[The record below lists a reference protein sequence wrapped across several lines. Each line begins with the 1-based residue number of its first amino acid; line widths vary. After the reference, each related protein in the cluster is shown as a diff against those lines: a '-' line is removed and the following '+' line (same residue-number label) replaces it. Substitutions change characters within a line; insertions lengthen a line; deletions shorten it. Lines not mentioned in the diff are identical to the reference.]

1 MSRLL
6 VERTSELASLNQAI
20 TELQQENNGPKV
32 VYITGQVGS
41 GRSSLVQAAMAANP
55 AIARIVL
62 NKPQKLRDFIPV
74 NSPELEK
81 YDGVSNLFKQVA
93 TKVEQ
98 CQIALSLPD
107 LTTADPFEP
116 RLRAVQAIPPEA
128 LHYVIRRLYSLY
140 DISKLSDQA
149 VMFIKTGLEHTL
161 QLNATNLGQ
170 LRIFVEQIVQPS
182 LTTEEWA
189 VYLRPEETQA
199 QIVATSLATQ
209 GPLLMVID
217 EYAPLNDEKLLP
229 EVIEKSGQTLWL
241 LVSENKPGWAE
252 KLTCPTEQLEL
263 APLSNEAI
271 ADYFTQQQERDLSA
285 SELEWL
291 ANFTEGQPL
300 LVALVSDLFG
310 RGISAATLESAT
322 LRTPK
327 NKLNGLVLYFIE
339 ESGLLTEQQRAM
351 LYTLALLRHNRPEFM
366 FDFATK
372 VREADFPFSSEMAQE
387 LFSTYPWL
395 QEADET
401 AQEWPTLQ
409 PALKEVLRGWLLIE
423 KNRFSR
429 VIQEGIIEPARNAT
443 TARLVQRENELI
455 NLPPDFGSLR
465 ARVNDPI
472 WQEAVLDM
480 SYYRWW
486 LDEAVGWLFAL
497 PRTVMALPYNQD
509 FARQILALAET
520 MSRTFYVEGEEIL
533 PYLRILLTEPYNLTA
548 PKNIFEEK
556 LKALEKL
563 EEFSSSDRG
572 RWFKQEN
579 LGLRQGGKGSGEAE
593 LRGILRWLQAQIY
606 EQSAQYDRAA
616 SLYESV
622 LATNVK
628 MPELQL
634 VAARAG
640 LCLALRYRLKG
651 AQESALSALNR
662 AVELNPNLT
671 QVYQLLLWQG
681 LRMNRPDVILKAVQ
695 GLATAPD
702 SNLKLDLFSAFALL
716 AQGRLPEA
724 QSSARAYAGRNS
736 DGRDFFQKLVQLSG
750 IDPATPGLEDVL
762 AEF

>member
-1 MSRLL
+1 MNLLL
-6 VERTSELASLNQAI
+6 VERTSEINLLNQAI
-20 TELQQENNGPKV
+20 TELHQGNGEPKAIF
-32 VYITGQVGS
+32 ITGQPGS
-41 GRSSLVQAAMAANP
+41 GRSSLVQSALAGSP
-55 AIARIVL
+55 DITKIVL
-62 NKPQKLRDFIPV
+62 NRPQSLRDFIPAG
-74 NSPELEK
+74 SPALEK
-81 YDGVSNLFKQVA
+81 FDGVTSLFKQVA

-107 LTTADPFEP
+107 LTAADPFEP

-128 LHYVIRRLYSLY
+128 LHYVIRRLYTLY
-140 DISKLSDQA
+140 DITKLSDQA
-149 VMFIKTGLEHTL
+149 AMFIKTGLEHIL

-170 LRIFVEQIVQPS
+170 LRIFVEQILQPGLS
-182 LTTEEWA
+182 AEEWA

-199 QIVATSLATQ
+199 QIIAASLEAQ
-209 GPLLMVID
+209 GPLVLLID
-217 EYAPLNDEKLLP
+217 EYAPLKDERLLP

-241 LVSENKPGWAE
+241 LVSETSPAWAE
-252 KLTCPTEQLEL
+252 KLTCPTELLEL
-263 APLSNEAI
+263 APFSIDGI
-271 ADYFTQQQERDLSA
+271 ASYFSQTYNRDLNKL
-285 SELEWL
+285 ELDWL
-291 ANFTEGQPL
+291 TNFSEGQPL
-300 LVALVSDLFG
+300 LVALVSDLFN
-310 RGISAATLESAT
+310 RNISAATLESAA

-327 NKLNGLVLYFIE
+327 NPLNGLFLYFIE
-339 ESGLLTEQQRAM
+339 ESGLLTEQERSL
-351 LYTLALLRHNRPEFM
+351 LYTLALLRHYQPEFI

-372 VREADFPFSSEMAQE
+372 VREAGFPFSPEIAQE
-387 LFSTYPWL
+387 LFSIYPWL
-395 QEADET
+395 QEAGET
-401 AQEWPTLQ
+401 AKEWPALQ

-455 NLPPDFGSLR
+455 NTPPDFGSLQTR
-465 ARVNDPI
+465 TNDPS
-472 WQEAVLDM
+472 WQELVLDM

-548 PKNIFEEK
+548 PKNIFDEK

-563 EEFSSSDRG
+563 EAFSSSDRG

-628 MPELQL
+628 MPELEL

-662 AVELNPNLT
+662 TVALNPYQT

-695 GLATAPD
+695 GLAAIPD
-702 SNLKLDLFSAFALL
+702 VALKLDLFSAFALL
-716 AQGRLPEA
+716 QQGRLPEA
-724 QSSARAYAGRNS
+724 QSSARAYAGRNT

-750 IDPATPGLEDVL
+750 IDAEISGLENVL
-762 AEF
+762 AEL